1 MANYVKFRKGSPQAY
16 ANLDPNYDNDTLY
29 FIYDED
35 EDDAKLYLGNKL
47 IAGGSTDTED
57 SSLELYL
64 NDLLDVEI
72 NNIEDKNILVY
83 DAAKGYWVNLDY
95 RDVVEEFVGATES
108 SNGVSGLVPAPEE
121 NNPNLFLRSDGKW
134 VSIEYPE
141 DNINLTAEEP
151 ISIDGNGVISLAIN
165 KQVLGIIDNSL
176 SIKGFEDAEVNAILT
191 KTENGLKWIVP
202 EENRNE
208 EFSTA
213 IDLLNKDITA
223 LKSTL
228 GAAAV
233 KDEAGNIITA
243 ASGVFAEF
251 ENLNSDINNLENAVS
266 RINTTINET
275 KTEISDIKTSIDEIE
290 DELFE
295 KDKTLVQ
302 IQSDIQDLSAAATN
316 LENNKADKTDVYTKS
331 ETQIAINEAI
341 AGVDH
346 LKRKIVAGYDS
357 IVGEKE
363 KPGADQYI
371 YMVPNEKG
379 TYDEYMII
387 IEEIKDDD
395 GEIIQTLYE
404 IEKVGDWETDLSN
417 YVTTTVLNEEISNLD
432 NKFDNALKSK
442 ADIVYYPV
450 EGGEKVPGAFLSPED
465 KEKLAALVIDKDG
478 NVGISGSVN
487 ADNVEG
493 LGTWITEN
501 SNTYITN
508 LTENNLGSS
517 ILDKLNFITSIN
529 TFDFSITDGKL
540 ELNNLELSKI
550 NGLKDALNTKVS
562 LEQFNTLNTTVQNL
576 VANIEDLDNIF
587 ITKTIFDSTVGDLNA
602 LISTNTTNIE
612 SLSDKVDILDKHLSW
627 EDI

>member
-16 ANLDPNYDNDTLY
+16 ANLNPNYDNDTLY

-47 IAGGSTDTED
+47 IAGGSTED

-151 ISIDGNGVISLAIN
+151 ISIDENGVISLAIN

-233 KDEAGNIITA
+233 KDETGNIVTA

-251 ENLNSDINNLENAVS
+251 ENLNSDINSLENAVS

-295 KDKTLVQ
+295 KDKTLIQ
-302 IQSDIQDLSAAATN
+302 I
-316 LENNKADKTDVYTKS
+316 
-331 ETQIAINEAI
+331 
-341 AGVDH
+341 
-346 LKRKIVAGYDS
+346 
-357 IVGEKE
+357 
-363 KPGADQYI
+363 
-371 YMVPNEKG
+371 
-379 TYDEYMII
+379 
-387 IEEIKDDD
+387 
-395 GEIIQTLYE
+395 
-404 IEKVGDWETDLSN
+404 
-417 YVTTTVLNEEISNLD
+417 
-432 NKFDNALKSK
+432 
-442 ADIVYYPV
+442 
-450 EGGEKVPGAFLSPED
+450 
-465 KEKLAALVIDKDG
+465 
-478 NVGISGSVN
+478 
-487 ADNVEG
+487 
-493 LGTWITEN
+493 
-501 SNTYITN
+501 
-508 LTENNLGSS
+508 
-517 ILDKLNFITSIN
+517 
-529 TFDFSITDGKL
+529 
-540 ELNNLELSKI
+540 
-550 NGLKDALNTKVS
+550 
-562 LEQFNTLNTTVQNL
+562 
-576 VANIEDLDNIF
+576 
-587 ITKTIFDSTVGDLNA
+587 
-602 LISTNTTNIE
+602 
-612 SLSDKVDILDKHLSW
+612 
-627 EDI
+627 

>member
-72 NNIEDKNILVY
+72 NNIKDKNILVY
-83 DAAKGYWVNLDY
+83 DAVKGYWVNLDY

-275 KTEISDIKTSIDEIE
+275 KTDISDIKTSIDEIE

-295 KDKTLVQ
+295 KDKTLIQ

-331 ETQIAINEAI
+331 ETQIVINEAI
-341 AGVDH
+341 SGVDH

-432 NKFDNALKSK
+432 NKFDNALENK

-508 LTENNLGSS
+508 LTANNLDSS

-529 TFDFSITDGKL
+529 TFDFSITYGKL

-587 ITKTIFDSTVGDLNA
+587 ITKTIFNSTVGDLND

>member
-72 NNIEDKNILVY
+72 DNIEDKDILVY
-83 DAAKGYWVNLDY
+83 DAVKGYWVNLDY
-95 RDVVEEFVGATES
+95 RDVVEEFVGAT
-108 SNGVSGLVPAPEE
+108 V
-121 NNPNLFLRSDGKW
+121 
-134 VSIEYPE
+134 
-141 DNINLTAEEP
+141 TAEEP
-151 ISIDGNGVISLAIN
+151 ISIDENGVISLAIN
-165 KQVLGIIDNSL
+165 NQVLGIIDNSL

-295 KDKTLVQ
+295 KDKTLIQ

-331 ETQIAINEAI
+331 ETQIVINEAI

-417 YVTTTVLNEEISNLD
+417 YVTTTVLNEKISNLNTEIEKKVDSIEGSRLITQQEVDKLNNIKDIIQSVDGNNFVLDNSGQLLIKTIETNQISNLD
-432 NKFDNALKSK
+432 TILNNKVDK
-442 ADIVYYPV
+442 V
-450 EGGEKVPGAFLSPED
+450 EGSRLITKEEADKLESLSIDEDGSIGISATVNASKVQELYNTVVNIVTGVGTDTFDGTEKSLLGIEIGA
-465 KEKLAALVIDKDG
+465 EKNYISSINNQDFKLEDG
-478 NVGISGSVN
+478 N
-487 ADNVEG
+487 
-493 LGTWITEN
+493 L
-501 SNTYITN
+501 
-508 LTENNLGSS
+508 
-517 ILDKLNFITSIN
+517 SIN
-529 TFDFSITDGKL
+529 TINLSSVTGL
-540 ELNNLELSKI
+540 EE
-550 NGLKDALNTKVS
+550 ALNSKVS
-562 LEQFNTLNTTVQNL
+562 
-576 VANIEDLDNIF
+576 
-587 ITKTIFDSTVGDLNA
+587 KSTVTDL
-602 LISTNTTNIE
+602 TNYLNGIIDNHDNRITQLENQMIWQELT
-612 SLSDKVDILDKHLSW
+612 
-627 EDI
+627 